1 MGETPIDPVYQNWN
15 WEQVFTGVCGPTVPG
30 RGDITATQWIMY
42 DHGENVTEGT
52 EKSRTYLFYA
62 DRYDPKNGIEVY
74 LNEAL
79 IKPDSPW
86 TRFVNVPLEG
96 LREAF
101 VKSSY
106 QLLGGIDPKT
116 FESVREA
123 LTLVQGQFAAKATD
137 FDSRY
142 KSLGGDGSGFK
153 GKAAGAFHDLIG
165 NLHTVFADFD
175 SQMLGKYTKYAMA
188 GAVGDSSTA
197 ARNFVVDLWN
207 TLDAWSKKADCTPWM
222 AIYNTFMPTVKHTPK
237 FIPKGKWG
245 SESYWIDIAT
255 CAYGDLNNAST
266 WAKIETAAKA
276 RWVETLGVL
285 DTGGR
290 TAITALANAYNKTA
304 GALLPLELPPLKKI
318 EPDPEEEKK
327 EKEKDN
333 GLKDFGKDVGKGL
346 KDLGD
351 GFGKGFKDLGDGFG
365 KGFKDLGDGFGN
377 GFKDLGGGLDGLGDG
392 LGGGLDGLGDGLGGG
407 LKGLG
412 NDLGNGFGKGLDGL
426 GGGLDN
432 LGKGVDGGLNGLG
445 GGLDNLGKG
454 LDGGLGD
461 LGNGVGGGLDNLGK
475 GVDGGLDRL
484 RTGLLGPVVPHS
496 GGGGGIRDQLRLGPS
511 DRRKDKIG
519 DLPGQ
524 GNSPLQER
532 VPVDDVTIP
541 VAPPPPLISKSPAG
555 PGGQGLGNF
564 WTAGQPGA
572 AGAAG
577 TAGQVVSS
585 GKFIP
590 PGSQNSDSPGA
601 GPGGIPMFP
610 PMAGGMGGQGQQQP
624 QERERTTWLS
634 EDEDVWGTE
643 PDVGL
648 AVIGRDDLTA
658 EEEDG
663 LQYVETDDRRDGRG
677 RQRVEQ
683 RGR

>member
-1 MGETPIDPVYQNWN
+1 MGDTPIDPIYQNWN
-15 WEQVFTGVCGPTVPG
+15 WEQVFTGVCGLTVPG
-30 RGDITATQWIMY
+30 RGDITATQWITY
-42 DHGENVTEGT
+42 DHGENLTEGT
-52 EKSRTYLFYA
+52 EKSRTYLFHA
-62 DRYDPKNGIEVY
+62 DRYDPENGIEVY

-86 TRFVNVPLEG
+86 TKFLNVPLDG
-96 LREAF
+96 LREA
-101 VKSSY
+101 VGKYSY

-116 FESVREA
+116 FASVRDA
-123 LTLVQGQFAAKATD
+123 LALVQGQFATKATD

-142 KSLGGDGSGFK
+142 KSLGGDDSGFK
-153 GKAAGAFHDLIG
+153 GKAAGAFRDLVG

-188 GAVGDSSTA
+188 DAVGDSSTA
-197 ARNFVVDLWN
+197 ARNFVIDLWN
-207 TLDAWSKKADCTPWM
+207 ALGEWSKKADCTPWM
-222 AIYNTFMPTVKHTPK
+222 AIFNTFMPTVKHTPK
-237 FIPKGKWG
+237 LIPKGKWG
-245 SESYWIDIAT
+245 AESYWIDIAT
-255 CAYGDLNNAST
+255 CAYGDLNYAST

-327 EKEKDN
+327 EKGDDN

-351 GFGKGFKDLGDGFG
+351 GFGKGFKDLG
-365 KGFKDLGDGFGN
+365 
-377 GFKDLGGGLDGLGDG
+377 GGLDGLGDG
-392 LGGGLDGLGDGLGGG
+392 LGGGLR
-407 LKGLG
+407 GLG

-432 LGKGVDGGLNGLG
+432 LGKGVGGGLNGLG

-454 LDGGLGD
+454 LGGGLGD

-484 RTGLLGPVVPHS
+484 RTGLLGPVVPRLG
-496 GGGGGIRDQLRLGPS
+496 GGGGGIKDQLRLGQS

-524 GNSPLQER
+524 GRSPLQER

-555 PGGQGLGNF
+555 PGGEGLGNF

-577 TAGQVVSS
+577 TAGAAGQVVSS

-663 LQYVETDDRRDGRG
+663 LQHVETDDRRDGRG